1 MDEFDSPEFME
12 CMRLYLMA
20 REGQSA
26 SAVMAEAQL
35 SAAPTASLNDSLDE
49 AVNPQL
55 YVRLPRP
62 NRNWPIDSL
71 DEALNPH
78 LYDSP
83 PRPQLNDQPPRP
95 HRNWSFDSLDEAIN
109 PHLYFQPYQHG
120 GVLADHIEVSRT
132 FDQHIRKFNVQG
144 QAFRVLICRN
154 IIIICCNI
162 IIIYFN

>member
-49 AVNPQL
+49 A
-55 YVRLPRP
+55 
-62 NRNWPIDSL
+62 
-71 DEALNPH
+71 LNPH
-78 LYDSP
+78 LYDS
-83 PRPQLNDQPPRP
+83 PPRP

-132 FDQHIRKFNVQG
+132 FDQHIRKFNVQTI
-144 QAFRVLICRN
+144 R
-154 IIIICCNI
+154 
-162 IIIYFN
+162 Y